1 MKNLIKKISIL
12 FSLFVMIAGLISFNV
27 QAEPSAANIS
37 ITVGKTSK
45 TGVPGSTVSYKV
57 SITNNDA
64 VDLEVKL
71 SAVATS
77 NEWSTPVVVPDTLTI
92 PAGETQVVVVN
103 VPIPSSAIAGQNNV
117 ATFYVEDSTGIDL
130 GTLQLTTL
138 VANSPTP
145 VSVRPLMVI
154 ASYSTG
160 DAKLYAGSE
169 LNLQVKLR
177 NDGQSAATNVVITFD
192 GADFYPRETGG
203 VRTAGT
209 IGAGEST
216 TISQKFLIGDAL
228 AWANVAPIK
237 AIITYTDAAGTA
249 YSESFTIS
257 VVITEPSGGSYAT
270 ATPNIPAR
278 PQLVVTGY
286 TTDVDPL
293 QPGSIFELKL
303 DVKNLGN
310 ADAKSVTAVV
320 GGGVSSGG
328 DISTPQAGGIS
339 GSGGD
344 LTTFAPLGSSNVIF
358 IGDIN
363 KDAVASV
370 SQKLV
375 VNVTASPGAYTLKLS
390 FVYSDAKGN
399 RLVDDQV
406 ITLLIYSLPQVEVS
420 FYRDP
425 GMFSAGMENI
435 LPLQITNL
443 GKKTY
448 VLGNMKVTA
457 ENADVY
463 NNVLMVGAL
472 DPGGYFTLDA
482 SLMPYQEGP
491 LELNIQ
497 INYTDDFN
505 QPRTIDQVI
514 PVEILPAPEIPPEIG
529 NGTEGGGGIVE
540 PVQETFWQ
548 KVVRFFKGLFGA
560 GSGKEEQPV
569 NPEVP
574 TEDVVV
580 PVIPKG

>member
-12 FSLFVMIAGLISFNV
+12 FLLFVMIAGLISFNV
-27 QAEPSAANIS
+27 QAEPGSANIS
-37 ITVGKTSK
+37 ITVGKPSK

-64 VDLEVKL
+64 VELALKL
-71 SAVATS
+71 SVVSTGG
-77 NEWSTPVVVPDTLTI
+77 WTTPVVVPDALTI
-92 PAGETQVVVVN
+92 PAGETQGVVVN
-103 VPIPSSAIAGQNNV
+103 VPIPSSAIAGQNDI
-117 ATFYVEDSTGIDL
+117 ATFYVKDVTDTVL

-138 VANSPTP
+138 VASSPTP
-145 VSVRPLMVI
+145 VTGRPLVVI

-177 NDGQSAATNVVITFD
+177 NDGQSAATNVVVTFD
-192 GADFYPRETGG
+192 GADFYPKETGG

-209 IGAGEST
+209 IGAGETT

-237 AIITYTDAAGTA
+237 AMVTYTDSAGTA

-257 VVITEPSGGSYAT
+257 VVITEPSGGSIAT

-286 TTDVDPL
+286 TTDIDPL
-293 QPGSIFELKL
+293 QPGSIFEITL

-358 IGDIN
+358 VGDIN
-363 KDAVASV
+363 KDAVASIN
-370 SQKLV
+370 QKLV
-375 VNVTASPGAYTLKLS
+375 VNVTAAPGAYTLKLS

-491 LELNIQ
+491 LELKIQ
-497 INYTDDFN
+497 ISYTDDFN

-514 PVEILPAPEIPPEIG
+514 PVEILPAPEIPPEID
-529 NGTEGGGGIVE
+529 NGTGGGGVIVE

-560 GSGKEEQPV
+560 GSGKDEQPV
-569 NPEVP
+569 NPEIP
-574 TEDVVV
+574 PEDVVV

>member
-12 FSLFVMIAGLISFNV
+12 FLLFVMIAGLISFNV
-27 QAEPSAANIS
+27 QAEPGSANIS
-37 ITVGKTSK
+37 ITVGKPSK

-64 VDLEVKL
+64 VELALKL
-71 SAVATS
+71 SVVSTGG
-77 NEWSTPVVVPDTLTI
+77 WTTPVVVPDALTI
-92 PAGETQVVVVN
+92 PAGETQGVVVN
-103 VPIPSSAIAGQNNV
+103 VPIPSSAIAGQNDI
-117 ATFYVEDSTGIDL
+117 ATFYVKDATDTVL

-138 VANSPTP
+138 VASSPTP
-145 VSVRPLMVI
+145 VTGRPLVVI

-177 NDGQSAATNVVITFD
+177 NDGQSAATNVVVTFD
-192 GADFYPRETGG
+192 GADFYPKETGG

-237 AIITYTDAAGTA
+237 ATVTYTDSAGTA

-257 VVITEPSGGSYAT
+257 VVITEPSGGSIAT

-286 TTDVDPL
+286 TTDIDPL
-293 QPGSIFELKL
+293 QPGSIFEITL

-358 IGDIN
+358 VGDIN
-363 KDAVASV
+363 KDAVASIN
-370 SQKLV
+370 QKLV
-375 VNVTASPGAYTLKLS
+375 VNVTAAPGAYTLKLS

-491 LELNIQ
+491 LELKIQ

-514 PVEILPAPEIPPEIG
+514 PVEILPAPEIPPEID
-529 NGTEGGGGIVE
+529 NGTGGGGVIVE

-560 GSGKEEQPV
+560 GSGKDEQPV
-569 NPEVP
+569 NPEIP
-574 TEDVVV
+574 PEDVVV

>member
-12 FSLFVMIAGLISFNV
+12 FLLFVMIAGLISFNV
-27 QAEPSAANIS
+27 QAEPGSANIS
-37 ITVGKTSK
+37 ITVGKPSK

-64 VDLEVKL
+64 VELALKL
-71 SAVATS
+71 SVVSTGG
-77 NEWSTPVVVPDTLTI
+77 WTTPVVVPDALTI
-92 PAGETQVVVVN
+92 PAGETQGVVVN
-103 VPIPSSAIAGQNNV
+103 VPIPSSAIAGQNDI
-117 ATFYVEDSTGIDL
+117 ATFYVKDATDTVL

-138 VANSPTP
+138 VASSPTP
-145 VSVRPLMVI
+145 VTGRPLVVI

-177 NDGQSAATNVVITFD
+177 NDGQSAATNVVVTFD
-192 GADFYPRETGG
+192 GADFYPKETGG

-237 AIITYTDAAGTA
+237 ATVTYTDSAGTA

-257 VVITEPSGGSYAT
+257 VVITEPSGGSIAT

-286 TTDVDPL
+286 TTDIDPL
-293 QPGSIFELKL
+293 QPGSIFEITL

-358 IGDIN
+358 VGDIN
-363 KDAVASV
+363 KDAVASIN
-370 SQKLV
+370 QKLV
-375 VNVTASPGAYTLKLS
+375 VNVTAAPGAYTLKLS

-491 LELNIQ
+491 LELKIQ
-497 INYTDDFN
+497 ISYTDDFN

-514 PVEILPAPEIPPEIG
+514 PVEILPAPEIPPEID
-529 NGTEGGGGIVE
+529 NGTGGGGVIVE

-560 GSGKEEQPV
+560 GSGKDEQPV
-569 NPEVP
+569 NPEIP
-574 TEDVVV
+574 PEDVVV

>member
-12 FSLFVMIAGLISFNV
+12 FLLFVMIAGLISFNV
-27 QAEPSAANIS
+27 QAEPGSANIS
-37 ITVGKTSK
+37 ITVGKPSK

-64 VDLEVKL
+64 VELALKL
-71 SAVATS
+71 SVVSTGG
-77 NEWSTPVVVPDTLTI
+77 WTTPVVVPDALTI
-92 PAGETQVVVVN
+92 PAGETQGVVVN
-103 VPIPSSAIAGQNNV
+103 VPIPSSAIAGQNDI
-117 ATFYVEDSTGIDL
+117 ATFYVKDATDTVL

-138 VANSPTP
+138 VASSPTP
-145 VSVRPLMVI
+145 VTGRPLVVI

-177 NDGQSAATNVVITFD
+177 NDGQSAATNVVVTFD
-192 GADFYPRETGG
+192 GADFYPKETGG

-237 AIITYTDAAGTA
+237 AMVTYTDSAGTA

-257 VVITEPSGGSYAT
+257 VVITEPSGGSIAT

-286 TTDVDPL
+286 TTDIDPL
-293 QPGSIFELKL
+293 QPGSIFEITL

-358 IGDIN
+358 VGDIN
-363 KDAVASV
+363 KDAVASIN
-370 SQKLV
+370 QKLV
-375 VNVTASPGAYTLKLS
+375 VNVTAAPGAYTLKLS

-491 LELNIQ
+491 LELKIQ
-497 INYTDDFN
+497 ISYTDDFN

-514 PVEILPAPEIPPEIG
+514 PVEILPAPEIPPEID
-529 NGTEGGGGIVE
+529 NGTGGGGVIVE

-560 GSGKEEQPV
+560 GSGKDEQPV
-569 NPEVP
+569 NPEIP
-574 TEDVVV
+574 PEDVVV

>member
-27 QAEPSAANIS
+27 QAEPSASNIS
-37 ITVGKTSK
+37 ITAGKTSK

-64 VDLEVKL
+64 VDLTVNL
-71 SAVATS
+71 SVVSTGG
-77 NEWSTPVVVPDTLTI
+77 WSTPVVVPDTLTI
-92 PAGETQVVVVN
+92 LAGETKGVVVN
-103 VPIPSSAIAGQNNV
+103 VPIPSSAIAGQNDV
-117 ATFYVEDSTGIDL
+117 AIFQVKDSAGTDL

-145 VSVRPLMVI
+145 VSGRPLMVI

-192 GADFYPRETGG
+192 GADFYPKETGG

-237 AIITYTDAAGTA
+237 AIITYTDSAGTA

-257 VVITEPSGGSYAT
+257 VVITEPSGNSYAT

-286 TTDVDPL
+286 TTDIDPL
-293 QPGSIFELKL
+293 QPGTIFELKL

-358 IGDIN
+358 VGDIN
-363 KDAVASV
+363 KDVVASV

-491 LELNIQ
+491 LELKIQ

-505 QPRTIDQVI
+505 QSRTIDQVI
-514 PVEILPAPEIPPEIG
+514 PVEIMPAPEIPPEIG
-529 NGTEGGGGIVE
+529 NGTDGGGGIVE

>member
-12 FSLFVMIAGLISFNV
+12 FLLFVMIAGLISFNV
-27 QAEPSAANIS
+27 QAEPGSANIS
-37 ITVGKTSK
+37 ITVGKPSK

-57 SITNNDA
+57 SITNNDTVELA
-64 VDLEVKL
+64 LIL
-71 SAVATS
+71 SVVSTGG
-77 NEWSTPVVVPDTLTI
+77 WTTPVVVPDALTI
-92 PAGETQVVVVN
+92 PAGETQGVVVN
-103 VPIPSSAIAGQNNV
+103 VPIPSSAIAGQNDI
-117 ATFYVEDSTGIDL
+117 ATFYVKDATDTVL

-138 VANSPTP
+138 VASSPTP
-145 VSVRPLMVI
+145 VTGRPLVVI

-177 NDGQSAATNVVITFD
+177 NDGQSAATNVVVTFD
-192 GADFYPRETGG
+192 GADFYPKETGG

-237 AIITYTDAAGTA
+237 ATVTYTDSAGTA

-257 VVITEPSGGSYAT
+257 VVITEPSGGSIAT

-286 TTDVDPL
+286 TTDIDPL
-293 QPGSIFELKL
+293 QPGSIFEITL

-363 KDAVASV
+363 KDAVASIN
-370 SQKLV
+370 QKLV
-375 VNVTASPGAYTLKLS
+375 VNVTAAPGAYTLKLS

-491 LELNIQ
+491 LELKIQ

-514 PVEILPAPEIPPEIG
+514 PVEILPAPEIPPEID
-529 NGTEGGGGIVE
+529 NGTGGGGVIVE

-560 GSGKEEQPV
+560 GSGKDEQPV
-569 NPEVP
+569 NPEIP
-574 TEDVVV
+574 PEDVVV